1 MSHRPD
7 DELAVPGYAIENTV
21 GHSVLRAVCDTLEFC
36 NDNPM
41 ITDEEGETV
50 FITTAD
56 YRLVAEKM
64 RGSGLLNVYNFIRS
78 ANKIRSGCGSDNDS
92 G

>member
-7 DELAVPGYAIENTV
+7 DELTVPGYAIENTV
-21 GHSVLRAVCDTLEFC
+21 GHAVLRAVCDTLEFC
-36 NDNPM
+36 NENPM
-41 ITDEEGETV
+41 ITDELGETV

-56 YRLVAEKM
+56 HRLVANKM
-64 RGSGLLNVYNFIRS
+64 RESGLLNVYNFIKT
-78 ANKIRSGCGSDNDS
+78 AKKIRSSCGSDNDS

>member
-64 RGSGLLNVYNFIRS
+64 RESGLLNVYNFIRS